1 MLMVNMSKD
10 FREYSPKVILSLTRR
25 QAISLIPAAVIYSRT
40 PLLTQAGIP
49 MEYAV
54 LLLTI
59 PVLPILAC
67 GWISNI
73 FGLPIEKYLYLVIKN
88 YLLVP
93 RTRYYSTERTFYY
106 LYEDEE
112 NKDSRA
118 KKKNADSMPRKQRKK
133 YKADLQ
139 RYGAVR

>member
-10 FREYSPKVILSLTRR
+10 FREYSPKVIFSLTRR
-25 QAISLIPAAVIYSRT
+25 QALCLVPAALIYSRT
-40 PLLTQAGIP
+40 PLLTRAGVP

-67 GWISNI
+67 GWISI
-73 FGLPIEKYLYLVIKN
+73 FGMPLEKFLYLVIKN

-93 RTRYYSTERTFYY
+93 RTRYYSTERVFGY
-106 LYEDEE
+106 LDEDKEP
-112 NKDSRA
+112 KDGKT
-118 KKKNADSMPRKQRKK
+118 KKQDADSMTRKQKKK
-133 YKADLQ
+133 YKADLR

>member
-1 MLMVNMSKD
+1 M
-10 FREYSPKVILSLTRR
+10 
-25 QAISLIPAAVIYSRT
+25 
-40 PLLTQAGIP
+40 
-49 MEYAV
+49 
-54 LLLTI
+54 
-59 PVLPILAC
+59 
-67 GWISNI
+67 
-73 FGLPIEKYLYLVIKN
+73 IKN